1 MEPVEGSG
9 VEEDGSSFS
18 AFVLAERLFR
28 ARRMLADRRYAH
40 LNIAPT
46 DIREA
51 ARRHWLW

>member
-1 MEPVEGSG
+1 
-9 VEEDGSSFS
+9 
-18 AFVLAERLFR
+18 LFR
-28 ARRMLADRRYAH
+28 ARHMLADRRYAH